1 MDRFI
6 QAAVCVG
13 AVNKVPAF
21 LPPCGPSRHVKK
33 PAGGPSPMATR
44 PVTPTTRQVFAHRW
58 RLLEQAMT
66 AIGLVTAGVGL
77 MCLLAFAAGWSPA
90 AGFMEVWLVLATGA
104 SPSGLLIYR
113 VIRPLFWR

>member
-1 MDRFI
+1 MVRFI

-13 AVNKVPAF
+13 AVNIAPGF
-21 LPPCGPSRHVKK
+21 LPSCGRSRHVKQ
-33 PAGGPSPMATR
+33 ATGR
-44 PVTPTTRQVFAHRW
+44 PRPLTTLAVAPTTLHLFAHRW

-77 MCLLAFAAGWSPA
+77 MCLLAFAVGWSPA
-90 AGFMEVWLVLATGA
+90 AGFLEVWLVLAAGA
-104 SPSGLLIYR
+104 SPLGLWIHR

>member
-1 MDRFI
+1 MNRFA
-6 QAAVCVG
+6 QATACVG
-13 AVNKVPAF
+13 AVNRVAGF

-33 PAGGPSPMATR
+33 PTDGSCPMATE
-44 PVTPTTRQVFAHRW
+44 PVSPAMRHVFAHWW

-66 AIGLVTAGVGL
+66 AVGLVAAGVGL

-90 AGFMEVWLVLATGA
+90 AGFLEVWLVLATGA
-104 SPSGLLIYR
+104 CPLGLWIYR